1 MAGNLYDDAI
11 EALDDQQAPQ
21 QQGPEADPF
30 EDAVRRMRANADTRL
45 RASIQQKDDTTPER
59 AAEAQKLAQETGLPL
74 RLVES
79 NFDRV
84 KKEALQGRTP
94 YERMFAE
101 TPALAEWASVSENAQ
116 VAADD
121 LEQLGA
127 IEWLLTAPGR
137 AFARGVNQVRAGR
150 LATESIWRELT
161 QQERDLL
168 NSYEYGM
175 EEGGALGAG
184 DSWFRKAVTGSAQQ
198 LPNLFGAGLY
208 AAEYGVVGAAG
219 AGVVGAGVGA
229 VAGGVGAVP
238 GALAAAPYGARAGA
252 LYGGAKFGFEL
263 EAGLAY
269 REYQA
274 FRDEQGQPLDPTVAK
289 MAAIATG
296 SLNAGLEAFGLE
308 KLAATVP
315 GLDKLTAVGTRA
327 AVKQAL
333 RQPSVRAA
341 LLEAAT
347 TYGKTLGI
355 ETATEVAQRAVTI
368 MSGELAKFASGQNIP
383 TKDVGTIAEDL
394 ANEGIGALQSFAFTV
409 AAGPAMGAAR
419 VQQQIRQGEQS
430 AAFFKALGGQA
441 AASKTIER
449 MPEAARAFIE
459 QATKDGPIGTIYAPA
474 ETWVNYWQSQGVDPA
489 AIAADVTG
497 RPDALEHSLTTG
509 EDLAIPTSRYATT
522 LAATSHNAFFT
533 EELRL
538 APGEMNGRE
547 AKAYRAQLEAEAKA
561 EQQQQIE
568 AAAPTV
574 REDVLQQ
581 LQAAGVPAE
590 TAAQYAD
597 LFESTIGTLAERS
610 GVDAAD
616 LYRQYG
622 LKIERPA
629 VQQPQRREAA
639 PATATPE
646 GATAGKAPDA
656 ATSAPLPLEEPLSDG
671 SDVPGLAA
679 LEAAAAGLEVEPVV
693 VDGEQGLAE
702 NASGE
707 SSASL
712 EAMSR
717 LQGMRARGE
726 QFGVYNRAGQFRP
739 LIGADAVDYQ
749 PAKGETFGIQGPQ
762 GFQVL
767 TDNGGRV
774 VDTNQQAGQTQG
786 GTDAEQGRGDR
797 GARGEGPQGDAG
809 AAGAPQGGG
818 AARAVLEPYAN
829 VDRLGAYA
837 DALDAARSLDPN
849 LDEALFRAEF
859 DHRLDL
865 YDDIQA
871 AQQEADPRVLLKAIA
886 KLGGIFEDPKQ
897 GGFVGELRA
906 LREGQ
911 AFGNIGGIAGV
922 LAVKPR
928 QLVNV
933 KKKIDG
939 KIEIRQERRGGL
951 GIDIVLQDLQ
961 ADGRFPWLE
970 SIDDLVS
977 FLDDVQRHGL
987 PDPVPAVPDTAG
999 LKAIGIDFERDWW
1012 NDANRQEV
1020 DLLDVDTMERDILE
1034 PEGEADTSFDV
1045 SAFGQSLFD
1054 ALEEPGDEVQL
1065 TKADTLDT
1073 GEQQP
1078 RLPGAVG
1085 NVREEERP
1093 TPKLS
1098 NIEDEFRLTSEVD
1111 NRKGFQTTLFQSA
1124 EPTDSE
1130 AFRAWFGDSIVRTL
1144 DGAPMVVYHGTDA
1157 TFEKF
1162 DPRLPIYLT
1171 SLEDEARA
1179 WGESRLKEYERMVD
1193 GDPGEATVMPLYV
1206 RITNPV
1212 VVDEW
1217 DKFIA
1222 WDIRDVERLEA
1233 QGFDGAVFRT
1243 ETDGRI
1249 EQMFIAFR
1257 PGQVKHA
1264 ERNSGAFSQTD
1275 DNVLYQPA
1283 YHGSPHIFEKFSLHA
1298 IGSGEGNQSFGWGLY
1313 FASRREIAENYREKL
1328 SPSVVTFKALTPEEN
1343 DSLGSELR
1351 DRMAAAIAKGQPM
1364 LAVDALAERKKLLN
1378 ERSEEIHR
1386 DIAEAQRN
1394 GDAGVRIPEFRANLE
1409 ILGNQSWAI
1418 DKLLA
1423 GGLEMTPAG
1432 GRLYE
1437 VEIPDADYLDWDRP
1451 ASQQS
1456 PKVREALTALGITW
1470 EEFKPK
1476 TPKQWLRWTESK
1488 AFDFLWREDVGIRSA
1503 LREGLELAKFAVES
1517 GDPSSFNRWQEQ
1529 HQGYSPKGYAVDPLG
1544 SSLYEQLQGDAHREM
1559 RGRWQDSA
1567 RVVSEKL
1574 AKLGVNGIRY
1584 LDGGSRRYG
1593 QGTFNFVVFDDRL
1606 VEVTTFYQSEQG
1618 VDDAAVQ
1625 AFAAD
1630 VKQRAGDDLTVF
1642 DLTLERSR
1650 PGVVR
1655 LESLAVRRGAARAGL
1670 GSKVMGE
1677 LTRWADR
1684 NGLRLELST
1693 APKGYQPT
1701 KESTKTTS
1709 EDRLTKF
1716 YRQFGFIRNT
1726 GRNRDFTT
1734 RASMYREPTVFP
1746 TSPAAQA
1753 IERGPSREQLQAF
1766 RREENLQAWF
1776 GDSKVVD
1783 ADGRPL
1789 VVYHGTTGDFTTFD
1803 AENANPESDMGA
1815 GFYFSSETADVGE
1828 NYAGFGP
1835 DLEQKIQM
1843 RVEQLEGGYE
1853 YNDDVTARL
1862 DAIIATLGPGANVGE
1877 AAIIAARED
1886 LKVANKGLT
1895 LPVLLK
1901 IENPAVLGGGREETR
1916 LTLEREYAELTDFD
1930 EDEVQE
1936 LRDEGMSDDEIRME
1950 LSDRNGY
1957 EPTEKGTL
1965 PDFLENLRSIANRY
1979 DQGDVDGVIQR
1990 ILEESYDGDI
2000 ALSRVFEI
2008 LTADE
2013 EFGYYSDDQGRLVSK
2028 EITRQALEATGFDGI
2043 IDYTVD
2049 EKFGSSSKLGKSMAG
2064 MHPGTVHYIAFK
2076 PTQIKGAIGNQ
2087 GTFDPSNPDIL
2098 FQGEE
2103 GRRGAIR
2110 FGRDRQFT
2118 IQLLE
2123 KADLSTFLHES
2134 GHFFLEVFGDLVD
2147 KVKATPEAGRSD
2159 QQRQLLADY
2168 DTLLEHL
2175 GAKDRASV
2183 GQREHEKFAE
2193 GFEAYLMEGRAPSL
2207 RLQAAFSRFRAWLVG
2222 IYRSLSRFGV
2232 TFTPEVR
2239 AVMDRLVA
2247 TDNAIAQAND
2257 LRDVP
2262 AMFTTAADAGMTER
2276 EFSLYRDTIAAASR
2290 TAREQLE
2297 VKLLAEV
2304 QREQTKQWKARK
2316 AEIADEVTAEVHAE
2330 PVYQA
2335 LAAIQRGTAPDG
2347 SPLVEGL
2354 ETEPLKLSKAI
2365 LVARYGADYLKRL
2378 PKPAVYSVDGG
2389 LDPNTVATMFGF
2401 TSGDEMLKA
2410 LENAAPM
2417 REVIKARTEQRMLA
2431 EHGSI
2436 LLDGTLASKA
2446 QAAIA
2451 NEDRDAIIRAEMRAL
2466 GQLRRTLAP
2475 AKKQAAEDLQAERAE
2490 RDYERRW
2497 LEAEKKLEVAIARGE
2512 KDVEIEALRQEVIN
2526 LRRKARGGAAT
2537 INAAIPTHRVIT
2549 DAAKA
2554 RIAGM
2559 KIRAIRPDVF
2569 WNASRRAAQQAIERA
2584 ARQDFDGAI
2593 EAKRKELLN
2602 LALYREAERVLED
2615 VTARVKFAKDLGRP
2629 ASRSSIGLAGHNYLD
2644 QIDGVLDR
2652 FEFAKVPQKVLDRRA
2667 SLVKFL
2673 EGIESQGLPAD
2684 MPEQLV
2690 DEALR
2695 RNYQDLTV
2703 EELVGVT
2710 DGLKQ
2715 LVHLARLKNRLLK
2728 AAAQRELDATATEIA
2743 DSIRANGSAKGA
2755 TGLERDRRASGER
2768 SRLVAAFFASHRK
2781 IASFVREMDG
2791 FVDGGPMWEAV
2802 VRPLNEAG
2810 AREAEMNAQA
2820 SAAFQALVDKAFPTA
2835 NDKRDL
2841 YAKVSVPEVGRS
2853 MSKMER
2859 LMVALNWGNEGNRER
2874 IRKGERWDDGQ
2885 VGAILATLSRTDF
2898 EFVQGV
2904 FDLVNGYW
2912 TDIAAKQER
2921 VYGVAPEKVEAT
2933 PIRTAFGDFAGGY
2946 FPLKYDERLS
2956 PKAGAF
2962 VDVEDAGLARAAAYA
2977 QATTKRGHTKA
2988 RVDGVKLPVRLD
3000 FGVMFEH
3007 VKQVIHDLSYHET
3020 LIDVGRVL
3028 AHPAVQRAIYD
3039 VHGDEVYRQL
3049 KNGIRDVAIG
3059 DIPATAAFD
3068 KAINHL
3074 RAGATVAGLGWNLTT
3089 ALLQPLGLTQS
3100 MVRIGPKWVARGM
3113 SRWLRDAATMENTA
3127 AWVRERSTFM
3137 RERGRTMQREISEV
3151 RNTVG
3156 VDTGRLSGW
3165 VNDALQAVTA
3175 GTVTKQGMADSY
3187 FYLIQQAQLIADL
3200 PTWLGQYEKA
3210 LEGGA
3215 DEATAI
3221 AQADQAVLDSQG
3233 GGQVKDLAAVQRGG
3247 PLMRLWTNFYSFF
3260 NVTYNLTAEATRRT
3274 DFRKPGQVGRLMVD
3288 YLLLYTVPAF
3298 LGYAVREALRPNG
3311 DDDED
3316 KNLAVELAREQ
3327 ASYLLGT
3334 MMITR
3339 ELSGVVGGGYG
3350 YEGPAGA
3357 RAIVSASRLLKQVE
3371 QGEPDAAFWRSLNDT
3386 AGAVFHYPAGQIKR
3400 TVEGFAA
3407 LLEGRTSNPG
3417 ALISGAPPK

>member
-11 EALDDQQAPQ
+11 EGLDEQQGP

-30 EDAVRRMRANADTRL
+30 EEAVRRMRANADTRL
-45 RASIQQKDDTTPER
+45 RASLQQKDDTTPER
-59 AAEAQKLAQETGLPL
+59 AAEAQKLALETGLPA
-74 RLVES
+74 RLVEA

-84 KKEALQGRTP
+84 KKEADQGRTP
-94 YERMFAE
+94 YERIFAE
-101 TPALAEWASVSENAQ
+101 TPALAEWASNPENAK

-127 IEWLLTAPGR
+127 IEWLLKAPGR

-168 NSYEYGM
+168 NSYEFGM

-219 AGVVGAGVGA
+219 AGAVGAGVGA
-229 VAGGVGAVP
+229 LAGGVGAVP

-274 FRDEQGQPLDPTVAK
+274 FRDENGQPLDPTVAK

-315 GLDKLTAVGTRA
+315 GLDKLTAVGTRG
-327 AVKQAL
+327 AVKAAL

-347 TYGKTLGI
+347 TYGKTLSI

-368 MSGELAKFASGQNIP
+368 LSGELAKAASGQNIE

-409 AAGPAMGAAR
+409 AVGPAMGAAR
-419 VQQQIRQGEQS
+419 AQAQARAGEQS

-474 ETWVNYWQSQGVDPA
+474 ETWVNYWQSQGVDAA

-497 RPDALEHSLTTG
+497 RPDALEHSLRTG

-522 LAATSHNAFFT
+522 LAATSHNAFFA

-547 AKAYRAQLEAEAKA
+547 AREYKAQLEAEAKA
-561 EQQQQIE
+561 EKQQQIQ

-574 REDVLQQ
+574 REDVLKQ
-581 LQAAGVPAE
+581 LEAAGVPAE
-590 TAAQYAD
+590 TAASYAD
-597 LFESTIGTLAERS
+597 LFESTIGNLAERA
-610 GVDAAD
+610 GVSAED
-616 LYRQYG
+616 LYARYG

-629 VQQPQRREAA
+629 VQQPQAREAA
-639 PATATPE
+639 PATGKPE
-646 GATAGKAPDA
+646 GAQAGN
-656 ATSAPLPLEEPLSDG
+656 ATQAGATAPLPLEEPLSDG

-679 LEAAAAGLEVEPVV
+679 LEAAAAGLEVEPIV
-693 VDGEQGLAE
+693 VDGDQGPGLE
-702 NASGE
+702 VNASGE
-707 SSASL
+707 SGASF

-717 LQGMRARGE
+717 LQGMKARGE
-726 QFGVYNRAGQFRP
+726 QFGVYDRAGRFRP

-749 PAKGETFGIQGPQ
+749 PARGETFGIQGPK

-767 TDNGGRV
+767 SDNGGRV
-774 VDTNQQAGQTQG
+774 VDTTQQAGQTQG
-786 GTDAEQGRGDR
+786 GSDGQAGADR
-797 GARGEGPQGDAG
+797 GARGEGPAGDAG
-809 AAGAPQGGG
+809 AAGAPESGG
-818 AARAVLEPYAN
+818 AARAILEPYAN

-849 LDEALFRAEF
+849 LDEAKFRQEF
-859 DHRLDL
+859 DYRLDIF
-865 YDDIQA
+865 DEMQA

-886 KLGGIFEDPKQ
+886 KAGGIFEDPKQ

-911 AFGNIGGIAGV
+911 AFGNIGGVAGV

-928 QLVNV
+928 KLVNV
-933 KKKIDG
+933 KKKVDG

-951 GIDIVLQDLQ
+951 GIDVMLQDLQ
-961 ADGRFPWLE
+961 ADGRFPWLQD
-970 SIDDLVS
+970 INDLVA

-987 PDPVPAVPDTAG
+987 PEPLPAVPDTAG

-1012 NDANRQEV
+1012 NDVDRQAV
-1020 DLLDVDTMERDILE
+1020 DLLDVDQMEADILE
-1034 PEGEADTSFDV
+1034 PEGDVDTSFDV
-1045 SAFGQSLFD
+1045 AQFGQSLFD
-1054 ALEEPGDEVQL
+1054 ALEEPGETEQL

-1085 NVREEERP
+1085 DVRDEERP
-1093 TPKLS
+1093 TPKMSDL
-1098 NIEDEFRLTSEVD
+1098 EDDFRLTSEVD
-1111 NRKGFQTTLFQSA
+1111 QRKGFQTTLFQ
-1124 EPTDSE
+1124 P
-1130 AFRAWFGDSIVRTL
+1130 AW
-1144 DGAPMVVYHGTDA
+1144 
-1157 TFEKF
+1157 
-1162 DPRLPIYLT
+1162 
-1171 SLEDEARA
+1171 
-1179 WGESRLKEYERMVD
+1179 
-1193 GDPGEATVMPLYV
+1193 
-1206 RITNPV
+1206 
-1212 VVDEW
+1212 
-1217 DKFIA
+1217 
-1222 WDIRDVERLEA
+1222 
-1233 QGFDGAVFRT
+1233 
-1243 ETDGRI
+1243 
-1249 EQMFIAFR
+1249 
-1257 PGQVKHA
+1257 
-1264 ERNSGAFSQTD
+1264 
-1275 DNVLYQPA
+1275 
-1283 YHGSPHIFEKFSLHA
+1283 HGSPHVFEKFSLHA
-1298 IGSGEGNQSFGWGLY
+1298 IGSGEGNQSYGWGLY
-1313 FASRREIAENYREKL
+1313 FASRREVAEHYRKVL
-1328 SPSVVTFKALTPEEN
+1328 SDKAGFFEALTLE
-1343 DSLGSELR
+1343 DQRVLM
-1351 DRMAAAIAKGQPM
+1351 MASTYTRLEQAIARDSMDDVKHI
-1364 LAVDALAERKKLLN
+1364 VDEARARSAEGVKAAELDVQEEEKNVGNFARIDRAITYLERQQADLERWDRVIASGYALAK
-1378 ERSEEIHR
+1378 
-1386 DIAEAQRN
+1386 
-1394 GDAGVRIPEFRANLE
+1394 
-1409 ILGNQSWAI
+1409 
-1418 DKLLA
+1418 
-1423 GGLEMTPAG
+1423 
-1432 GRLYE
+1432 GRLFK
-1437 VEIPDADYLDWDRP
+1437 VEIPDADYLDWDKP

-1456 PKVREALTALGITW
+1456 PKVQEALRALGVTW
-1470 EEFKPK
+1470 SEFKHK
-1476 TPKQWLRWTESK
+1476 TPKQWLRWSESK
-1488 AFDFLWREDVGIRSA
+1488 VFDRLWREDVGIRRSLQDGLNLASYAASDPKDLEA
-1503 LREGLELAKFAVES
+1503 LAA
-1517 GDPSSFNRWQEQ
+1517 FNRWQER
-1529 HQGYSPKGYAVDPLG
+1529 HQGYGGRGLVDPTG
-1544 SSLYEQLQGDAHREM
+1544 ESIYQDLQGAVHREL

-1567 RVVSEKL
+1567 RAVSEKL
-1574 AKLGVNGIRY
+1574 SKLGVNGVRY
-1584 LDGGSRRYG
+1584 LDGSSRSAGEGSH
-1593 QGTFNFVVFDDRL
+1593 NFVVFDDQL
-1606 VEVTTFYQSEQG
+1606 VQVTEFFQTQQG
-1618 VDDAAVQ
+1618 IDAAAVE

-1630 VKQRAGDDLTVF
+1630 VRQRAGDDLQAF
-1642 DLTLERSR
+1642 DLRASASR
-1650 PGVVR
+1650 PGVVE
-1655 LESLAVRRGAARAGL
+1655 LETIAVRRGANRAGL

-1684 NGLRLELST
+1684 NGLRLELNL
-1693 APKGYQPT
+1693 APKGFQPT
-1701 KESTKTTS
+1701 VSSAKTTS
-1709 EDRLTKF
+1709 EDRLAKF
-1716 YRQFGFIRNT
+1716 YRGFGFISNR

-1734 RASMYREPTVFP
+1734 RASMFREPTIYP
-1746 TSPAAQA
+1746 TSPAADA
-1753 IERGPSREQLQAF
+1753 IAAPATVQRDQ
-1766 RREENLQAWF
+1766 NLQAWF
-1776 GDSKVVD
+1776 GASKVVD
-1783 ADGRPL
+1783 DDGRPL

-1803 AENANPESDMGA
+1803 AENANPESDLGA
-1815 GFYFSSETADVGE
+1815 GFYFSNTPADVAA

-1835 DLEQKIQM
+1835 DLEQKLQM
-1843 RVEQLEGGYE
+1843 RVERLESE
-1853 YNDDVTARL
+1853 YSYDDEVTARL
-1862 DAIIATLGPGANVGE
+1862 DAIVADIGTGASIGE
-1877 AAIIAARED
+1877 AAIVAARQD
-1886 LKVANKGLT
+1886 LGVRNQGTT
-1895 LPVLLK
+1895 LPVFLK
-1901 IENPAVLGGGREETR
+1901 IENPAILGGDDETR
-1916 LTLEREYAELTDFD
+1916 LTIEEKVPALDTFD
-1930 EDEVQE
+1930 EDEIERLREDGYDDDQIARE
-1936 LRDEGMSDDEIRME
+1936 LAID
-1950 LSDRNGY
+1950 N
-1957 EPTEKGTL
+1957 GTL
-1965 PDFLENLRSIANRY
+1965 EEGGTFYTFLEAVQQAGNIFENFDPSILDTLREDASGR
-1979 DQGDVDGVIQR
+1979 
-1990 ILEESYDGDI
+1990 ESYSLREAIDAI
-2000 ALSRVFEI
+2000 K
-2008 LTADE
+2008 TDE
-2013 EFGYYSDDQGRLVSK
+2013 RFNYVEDEQGRLVGN
-2028 EITRQALEATGFDGI
+2028 EVIRRALEITGFDGI
-2043 IDYTVD
+2043 IDHTVD
-2049 EKFGSSSKLGKSMAG
+2049 EKFGSNRRIGKQMEG
-2064 MHPGTVHYIAFK
+2064 VDPDTTHFIAFK
-2076 PTQIKGAIGNQ
+2076 PTQIKSAVGNR

-2098 FQGEE
+2098 FQSEE

-2123 KADLSTFLHES
+2123 RADLSTFLHES
-2134 GHFFLEVFGDLVD
+2134 GHFFLEVFSDLVD
-2147 KVKATPEAGRSD
+2147 KVNAAPAAERTD
-2159 QQRQLLADY
+2159 QQRQLLTDY
-2168 DTLLEHL
+2168 ATLLEHL
-2175 GAKDRASV
+2175 GAKDRAGIGV
-2183 GQREHEKFAE
+2183 QQHEKFAA

-2207 RLQAAFSRFRAWLVG
+2207 GLQSAFSRFRAWLVG
-2222 IYRSLSRFGV
+2222 IYRSLGRLGV

-2262 AMFTTAADAGMTER
+2262 AMFTTAADAGMSER
-2276 EFSLYRDTIAAASR
+2276 EFSLYRDSIAAASR

-2335 LAAIQRGTAPDG
+2335 LAAIQRGTHPDG

-2354 ETEPLKLSKAI
+2354 ETEPLKLSRAI
-2365 LVARYGADYLKRL
+2365 LVSRYGADFLKRL
-2378 PKPAVYSVDGG
+2378 PRPHVYSVDGG
-2389 LDPNTVATMFGF
+2389 LDPDVVATMFGF
-2401 TSGDEMLKA
+2401 SSGDELLKA
-2410 LENAAPM
+2410 LEAAPPAK
-2417 REVIKARTEQRMLA
+2417 EVIKARTEQRMLA

-2436 LLDGTLASKA
+2436 LLDGTLQEQAK
-2446 QAAIA
+2446 AAIA
-2451 NEDRDAIIRAEMRAL
+2451 NQDRDAIIRAEMRAL
-2466 GQLRRTLAP
+2466 GQLRRTVKP
-2475 AKKQAAEDLQAERAE
+2475 FQQQAAQDLQAERAE

-2512 KDVEIEALRQEVIN
+2512 KDVEIEALRTEVMN

-2537 INAAIPTHRVIT
+2537 INAAIPSHQVIT
-2549 DAAKA
+2549 DAAKQ

-2559 KIRAIRPDVF
+2559 KIRAVRPDVF

-2602 LALYREAERVLED
+2602 LALYREAQRVIED

-2629 ASRSSIGLAGHNYLD
+2629 ATRSSIGLAGHNYLD

-2652 FEFAKVPQKVLDRRA
+2652 FEFAKVSQKVLDRRA

-2728 AAAQRELDATATEIA
+2728 AAAQRELDATANEIA
-2743 DSIRANGSAKGA
+2743 DSIRANAKGSGS
-2755 TGLERDRRASGER
+2755 TGLERDRRLSGER
-2768 SRLVAAFFASHRK
+2768 SRLVQAFFASHRK

-2791 FVDGGPMWEAV
+2791 FVDGGPMWEAI
-2802 VRPLNEAG
+2802 VRPLNDAG

-2820 SAAFQALVDKAFPTA
+2820 SKAFQDVVDKAFPSA
-2835 NDKRDL
+2835 ADKRSL
-2841 YAKVSVPEVGRS
+2841 YEKVHVPEIGRS

-2885 VGAILATLSRTDF
+2885 VNAILATLSRTDF

-2912 TDIAAKQER
+2912 SDIAAKQER
-2921 VYGVAPEKVEAT
+2921 VYGVAPDKVEAT

-2962 VDVEDAGLARAAAYA
+2962 IDVEEAGLARAAAYA

-3074 RAGATVAGLGWNLTT
+3074 RSGATIAGLGWNLTT

-3100 MVRIGPKWVARGM
+3100 MVRIGPSWVARGM
-3113 SRWLRDAATMENTA
+3113 VRWLRDAATMENTA

-3156 VDTGRLSGW
+3156 VDTGKLSGW
-3165 VNDALQAVTA
+3165 VDDALRTVTA
-3175 GTVTKQGMADSY
+3175 GAVTKQGMADSY

-3210 LEGGA
+3210 LENGA

-3288 YLLLYTVPAF
+3288 YLLLYTVPAV
-3298 LGYAVREALRPNG
+3298 LGYAVREAIRPDSG
-3311 DDDED
+3311 DDDD
-3316 KNLAVELAREQ
+3316 KDIALELAREQ
-3327 ASYLLGT
+3327 ASYILGT

-3357 RAIVSASRLLKQVE
+3357 RALASASKLLKQVE

-3386 AGAVFHYPAGQIKR
+3386 AGAVFHYPAGQVKR